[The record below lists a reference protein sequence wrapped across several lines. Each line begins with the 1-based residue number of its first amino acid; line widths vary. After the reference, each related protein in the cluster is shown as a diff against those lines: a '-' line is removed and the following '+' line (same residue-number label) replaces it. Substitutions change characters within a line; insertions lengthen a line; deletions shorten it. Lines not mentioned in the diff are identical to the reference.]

1 MDRFT
6 NRRRTLI
13 KAGLGASLTPL
24 FPAAAGAQAAWPAKP
39 IRMLIGFPPGS
50 SPDVLGRAIV
60 QPLQDALGQSVIIEN
75 RPGASGSV
83 AAEATVRAPADGYT
97 ILVTAGSTISINPLI
112 NTLTYDPFKDL
123 TPVAALARLNLFL
136 VVRSELPP
144 KNVKEFVAWLKASP
158 GKFSYGTP
166 GSGSS
171 PHIAGEMFK
180 SKAGVFAV
188 HVPYRG
194 SAPALQDLLGAH
206 LDYNFDPGIAFA
218 HVRSG
223 KLRMIAV
230 ATMERSSLFPDVP
243 TLDESGFKGF
253 DAGTT
258 HAVYA
263 PSATPADIVARL
275 NREINRILG
284 LPAVRTMIEGIG
296 AAPSPMSPAQLVS
309 VMQGDATRYAAI
321 IKERKIKPD

>member
-1 MDRFT
+1 MESFT
-6 NRRRTLI
+6 DRRRNLI
-13 KAGLGASLTPL
+13 KAGLAATLTAL
-24 FPAAAGAQAAWPAKP
+24 FPAAAGAQVAWPARP

-50 SPDVLGRAIV
+50 SPDLLGRAIA
-60 QPLQDALGQSVIIEN
+60 QPLQEALGQSIVIEN
-75 RPGASGSV
+75 RPGAAGSL
-83 AAEATVRAPADGYT
+83 AAEATAKAVADGYT

-112 NTLTYDPFKDL
+112 NTLTYDPFRDL
-123 TPVAALARLNLFL
+123 TPVAALARLNMFL
-136 VVRSELPP
+136 VLRSELPP
-144 KNVKEFVAWLKASP
+144 KNVREFVAWLKANP

-194 SAPALQDLLGAH
+194 SAPALQDLLGGH

-230 ATMERSSLFPDVP
+230 ATMERSPLFPDVP

-258 HAVYA
+258 HAMYA
-263 PSATPADIVARL
+263 PAGTPVEIVARL
-275 NREINRILG
+275 NREVNRILG
-284 LPAVRTMIEGIG
+284 LPAVRTIVEGIG
-296 AAPSPMSPAQLVS
+296 AAPSPMSPIQLTS

-321 IKERKIKPD
+321 IKERNIKAD